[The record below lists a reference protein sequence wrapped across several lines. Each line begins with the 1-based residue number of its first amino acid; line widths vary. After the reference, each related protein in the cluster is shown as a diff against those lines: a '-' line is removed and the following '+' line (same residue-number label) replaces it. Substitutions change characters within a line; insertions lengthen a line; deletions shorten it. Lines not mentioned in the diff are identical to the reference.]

1 MSTWARC
8 CAAISACHRHRTTVH
23 MQDFVM
29 DRSKSQARG
38 NYLTCALRTEP
49 EETLASSDAGADVEE
64 PQAMKFDVTSVTG
77 CSEAIW
83 RMGVFSFK
91 APAWSTGAGP
101 SYLVP
106 SATMLPIYPCPR
118 TVVAAKRAMIGS
130 KAEAREEK
138 SGDIAT
144 KTEGYRSQSRSTRRL
159 GGEEKDEGY
168 GENRPLNNLAG
179 HCLKCARG
187 W

>member
-8 CAAISACHRHRTTVH
+8 CAAISACRRHRTTVYICKICYGSIK
-23 MQDFVM
+23 VTG
-29 DRSKSQARG
+29 SG

-130 KAEAREEK
+130 KAEEEK

-144 KTEGYRSQSRSTRRL
+144 KTEDYRSQSRSARRL
-159 GGEEKDEGY
+159 GGKRRMNAMEKIG
-168 GENRPLNNLAG
+168 P
-179 HCLKCARG
+179 
-187 W
+187 